1 MQTQAIQDG
10 DAANSRVASLFCDF
24 ETKESNEGEQEGV
37 QEQDFQHLN
46 ITLLY
51 IPWHGKMTQ
60 KERAYEIWLASRMP
74 NGKDPKP

>member
-37 QEQDFQHLN
+37 QEKDFQHLN
-46 ITLLY
+46 ITLQYCTYL
-51 IPWHGKMTQ
+51 GMAK
-60 KERAYEIWLASRMP
+60 
-74 NGKDPKP
+74 